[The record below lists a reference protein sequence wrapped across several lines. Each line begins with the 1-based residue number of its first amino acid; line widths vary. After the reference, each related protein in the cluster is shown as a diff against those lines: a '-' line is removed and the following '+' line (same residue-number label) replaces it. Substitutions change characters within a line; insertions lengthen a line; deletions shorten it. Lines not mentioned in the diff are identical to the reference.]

1 MTNRIKIAFILFLMC
16 LACLFFINRHKNKE
30 EVRIIKCD
38 SIEKERDSLREEIK
52 NFEMEI
58 ELLSEDYD
66 RIYEENQVFTSMLGQ
81 IENEPGGSKMLKEL
95 FDSHN

>member
-1 MTNRIKIAFILFLMC
+1 MTNRIKIALILSLMC
-16 LACLFFINRHKNKE
+16 LACLFFINTHENKAE
-30 EVRIIKCD
+30 IIVIKCD
-38 SIEKERDSLREEIK
+38 NIEKERDSLRKEIK
-52 NFEMEI
+52 NFEVEI
-58 ELLSEDYD
+58 ELLSKDYD